1 MLQAIKT
8 GEELATRAKPL
19 LVCQLWRGLLLDI
32 SHIFRTKNLVE
43 LKRGLLFTFKRLY
56 SDAEISHEYN
66 VKVKFYS
73 NGEME
78 VKEYLSNIF
87 RKDSFFEEVSDD
99 SGSLK
104 KPKRKREEESS
115 EYYEIRRDSLSRSRQ
130 LLIDYAVQNS
140 ADWHSFVTLTFRE
153 NVSDLSVANKCLE
166 NWVRSM
172 RRRFPDFMALGVP
185 EFQKRGAVHYHFLT
199 NLFVGSEAL
208 PLQEKAK
215 DKYDVLF
222 WDKGFTSAF
231 DLKLMDDKF
240 NCALY
245 ITSYLYK
252 DVDNR
257 LFGRKKVLRVGSL
270 KKPDIAYLKANDD
283 EYKEAMSYIKEKGY
297 LIDRRLVWPTDG
309 KFQIPAYV
317 NKTHIKDQEDYSIVK
332 TKICK
337 K

>member
-1 MLQAIKT
+1 M
-8 GEELATRAKPL
+8 
-19 LVCQLWRGLLLDI
+19 
-32 SHIFRTKNLVE
+32 
-43 LKRGLLFTFKRLY
+43 Y
-56 SDAEISHEYN
+56 SDAEISQEYN
-66 VKVKFYS
+66 VKVKFYE
-73 NGEME
+73 NGEIE
-78 VKEYLSNIF
+78 LKEYLSNIS
-87 RKDSFFEEVSDD
+87 RKKSKYFEELKEESESKPKKKYTDD
-99 SGSLK
+99 S
-104 KPKRKREEESS
+104 EF
-115 EYYEIRRDSLSRSRQ
+115 YEIRRDSLSRSRQ

-140 ADWHSFVTLTFRE
+140 SDWHSFVTLTFRE
-153 NVSDLSVANKCLE
+153 NVSDLSVANKFLE

-172 RRRFPDFMALGVP
+172 RRRFPEFMALGVP

-199 NLFVGSEAL
+199 NLFVGSDAL
-208 PLQEKAK
+208 PLQEKTT

-245 ITSYLYK
+245 ITFYLYK
-252 DVDNR
+252 DIDNR
-257 LFGRKKVLRVGSL
+257 FFGRKKVLRVGSL
-270 KKPDIAYLKANDD
+270 KKPDVAYLKANDE

-317 NKTHIKDQEDYSIVK
+317 NKARIDDQEDYSIVK